1 MQHSRLISFFTLA
14 ILLGMIIAGRATVSG
29 QITGF
34 LSVNGTWIVDSAG
47 KAVLLRGVN
56 YPGYECAHPRGHRES
71 DYASFAQMGFNVV
84 RLPISWA
91 NLEYYKGRF
100 DSNFLIWYVDFDVRW
115 AKKYGLHVVLD
126 MHQYLWSSKFGGC
139 GAPDWSAAKYSSDE
153 LGMRKAVS
161 DFWADPSLQDHLV
174 MVWKNVASHYANE
187 PAVAGYDL
195 LNEPW
200 MYTSIIPELN
210 ATHIDS
216 FYVKVAEAIR
226 AVDPNHIIFLEPANM
241 NTFNTSFD
249 RKIVWAPH
257 FYPWSFATKY
267 YPENLTILEADL
279 AAKYQTFVVSSK
291 IPMWIG
297 EFGAF
302 MTDHSAED
310 WLGDARRLFDKYQ
323 VGWAWWAYAVPRDRT
338 SIPDCLK
345 YPSTSVS
352 QVLFFIPALINNSES
367 WFQIRP
373 FNKWIF

>member
-1 MQHSRLISFFTLA
+1 MQHSRLISFFALA
-14 ILLGMIIAGRATVSG
+14 IVLGMTIASGTTVSA
-29 QITGF
+29 QPTGF
-34 LSVNGTWIVDSAG
+34 LSVNGTWIVDGAG

-115 AKKYGLHVVLD
+115 AKKYGLYVVLD
-126 MHQYLWSSKFGGC
+126 MHQWQWSSNFGGC
-139 GAPDWSAAKYSSDE
+139 GAPDWSVAKYSPDE

-161 DFWADPSLQDHLV
+161 DFWADPSLQDHLA
-174 MVWKNVASHYANE
+174 MVWKNIAGYYANE
-187 PAVAGYDL
+187 PAIAGYDL

-216 FYVKVAEAIR
+216 FYIKVTQAIR

-241 NTFNTSFD
+241 NTFNTLFD
-249 RKIVWAPH
+249 DKIVWAPH

-267 YPENLTILEADL
+267 YAENLTILEADL
-279 AAKYQTFVVSSK
+279 EAKYQRFVLRSRT
-291 IPMWIG
+291 PMWIG

-302 MTDHSAED
+302 MKDHSAEH
-310 WLGDARRLFDKYQ
+310 WLGDAKRLFDRYQ
-323 VGWAWWAYAVPRDRT
+323 VGWAWWAYAKSTDENSV
-338 SIPDCLK
+338 PDCLK
-345 YPSTSVS
+345 NPNTSAG
-352 QVLFFIPALINNSES
+352 QALLFIPPTTNPAKS

-373 FNKWIF
+373 FHKWIF